1 MQREELFLR
10 TPQQK
15 RTMNG
20 ISFQQKINQLNKK
33 NSIKFSE
40 LLKERRF
47 DCKTTQKITCRRP
60 SLSRK
65 PVQRIQQ
72 AVSIQRHLS
81 QEPQTQGTYSVVFSN
96 YAQQFL
102 DKRKIQTSN
111 CDPNEDT
118 KINQQKIMK
127 GCYNQPDINNT
138 RSILT
143 SLLLGMQH
151 RISAEK
157 NMGVLGF
164 QVVPFTKLI
173 EHNALISQQ
182 SIRHK
187 AFSQDKER
195 DKSQSFTEELDKR
208 VKSKIVQST
217 KQRKSINQA
226 NASPVPQK
234 VIVPQTNS
242 AQTNNFKFSL
252 TEYSQLSRE
261 QLFQTKLQNYQ
272 HFLFL
277 VSCQS
282 GFYTQ
287 PQDSLTDL
295 KLKIGG
301 GNNSFLVKEILKQRW
316 WWSQLK
322 FNELSDEDSNFIWT
336 QIKVQGFINQQQQSN
351 NGFQQ
356 QQKKKIVNQQSFN
369 LIKKKQVIDPFL
381 RLMRDDSEYKQIDRN
396 PKAYMKIVNMKNL
409 NVLQVDSN
417 IKIHNHI
424 DRNYHLGNK
433 KALYHNLKKYFELT
447 KQDLNSII
455 PRTFHIQKGAR
466 DKTYLQF
473 LEFYKKQPKGST
485 WIVKPGEFTNRG
497 TGITVCQSLSEIN
510 KIISKKQVHSNG
522 KQFTYLI
529 QKYIEKPF
537 LYNKRKFD
545 IRCYFLITQL
555 NNIMR
560 AYWYEDGYIR
570 TSSEEFDLDDPA
582 NLYVHLTN
590 DAIQKYAD
598 TYGKYEN
605 GNKLS
610 FSEFQRYLDNQPKK
624 YYFFKDLYP
633 QLIDIATTSIKSVY
647 CKLAPYKKEYNF
659 EIFGLDF
666 MIDQQFKPYLI
677 EINTNP
683 CLETSSPVLQR
694 IIPQMVENAFR
705 MSIDTIIPPPDAS
718 LWPPCKKHL
727 LFYDNLLENNKFQ
740 LIFDEREDSEE
751 LIKLYGAILTHDEID
766 EMDEEEE
773 EYESDNENK
782 NFDN

>member
-1 MQREELFLR
+1 MQREELFIK

-15 RTMNG
+15 KTTNG

-40 LLKERRF
+40 LLKERRMDNKSNTKVTF
-47 DCKTTQKITCRRP
+47 RRP
-60 SLSRK
+60 SIQRK
-65 PVQRIQQ
+65 PVYKICQ
-72 AVSIQRHLS
+72 ASSIQRHLS
-81 QEPQTQGTYSVVFSN
+81 QEPQTSGTYSVVFSN
-96 YAQQFL
+96 HAQQIL

-111 CDPNEDT
+111 CDPTDDSKN
-118 KINQQKIMK
+118 KIQKGFYNQQ
-127 GCYNQPDINNT
+127 DINNT
-138 RSILT
+138 KSILT
-143 SLLLGMQH
+143 SLLQGMQH
-151 RISAEK
+151 RISADK
-157 NMGVLGF
+157 NMGILGF
-164 QVVPFTKLI
+164 QVIPFTKLI
-173 EHNALISQQ
+173 ENHALISQQ
-182 SIRHK
+182 TIRQK

-208 VKSKIVQST
+208 LKSRKSQNT
-217 KQRKSINQA
+217 KQRKSINQP
-226 NASPVPQK
+226 NTSPIPQK
-234 VIVPQTNS
+234 IIVPQNSTTQMQNTN
-242 AQTNNFKFSL
+242 FRFSL

-277 VSCQS
+277 VSSQS

-287 PQDSLTDL
+287 PQDSLIDL

-301 GNNSFLVKEILKQRW
+301 GNNSFLIKEIVKQRW
-316 WWSQLK
+316 WWNQMK
-322 FNELSDEDSNFIWT
+322 FNELSNEDSNFIWT
-336 QIKVQGFINQQQQSN
+336 QIKVQEFINLQQYSN
-351 NGFQQ
+351 NCVQH
-356 QQKKKIVNQQSFN
+356 QQKKIFNQQSFN
-369 LIKKKQVIDPFL
+369 SIKKKQVMDPFL
-381 RLMRDDSEYKQIDRN
+381 RLMRDDYEYKSIDRN
-396 PKAYMKIVNMKNL
+396 QKAYMKFINQKNISLFKVN
-409 NVLQVDSN
+409 SN

-424 DRNYHLGNK
+424 DKNYHLGNK
-433 KALYHNLKKYFELT
+433 KAMYHNLKKYYELT
-447 KQDLNSII
+447 KQDLNQII
-455 PRTFHIQKGAR
+455 PKTFHIQKGAR

-485 WIVKPGEFTNRG
+485 WIIKPGEFTNRG
-497 TGITVCQSLSEIN
+497 TGITVCQTLSEIN
-510 KIISKKQVHSNG
+510 KIVSKKQIHSNG
-522 KQFTYLI
+522 KHFTYLI

-570 TSSEEFDLDDPA
+570 TSSEEFDLNDPA

-624 YYFFKDLYP
+624 YNFYKDLYP
-633 QLIDIATTSIKSVY
+633 QLIDIATISIKSVY
-647 CKLAPYKKEYNF
+647 CKLAGYKKEYNF

-666 MIDQQFKPYLI
+666 MIDQSFKPYLI

-718 LWPPCKKHL
+718 LWPPCKKHF

-751 LIKLYGAILTHDEID
+751 LIKLYGGIMIHDEID

-773 EYESDNENK
+773 EYESENENK

>member
-1 MQREELFLR
+1 MQREELLIR

-15 RTMNG
+15 KTANG

-40 LLKERRF
+40 LLKERRLDSKSNTKF
-47 DCKTTQKITCRRP
+47 TFRRP
-60 SLSRK
+60 SITRK
-65 PVQRIQQ
+65 PVYKIQQ
-72 AVSIQRHLS
+72 ACSIQRHLS
-81 QEPQTQGTYSVVFSN
+81 QEPQASGTYSVVFSN
-96 YAQQFL
+96 NAHQFL

-111 CDPNEDT
+111 CDPMEDN
-118 KINQQKIMK
+118 KNKVFK
-127 GCYNQPDINNT
+127 GFYNQSDISNT
-138 RSILT
+138 KSILT
-143 SLLLGMQH
+143 SLLQGMQL
-151 RISAEK
+151 RISA
-157 NMGVLGF
+157 VT
-164 QVVPFTKLI
+164 PFPKLI
-173 EHNALISQQ
+173 EHNALISQKT
-182 SIRHK
+182 IRQK

-208 VKSKIVQST
+208 LKFRIQQNT
-217 KQRKSINQA
+217 KKRKSVNQT

-234 VIVPQTNS
+234 IIVPQSNS
-242 AQTNNFKFSL
+242 TQIQSNNFKFSL

-287 PQDSLTDL
+287 PQDCLIEL

-301 GNNSFLVKEILKQRW
+301 GNNSFLLKEIVKQRW
-316 WWSQLK
+316 WLTQLK
-322 FNELSDEDSNFIWT
+322 FNELSNEDSNFIWT
-336 QIKVQGFINQQQQSN
+336 QIKVQEFINQQKYSN
-351 NGFQQ
+351 NCVQ
-356 QQKKKIVNQQSFN
+356 QQKKKILNQQQFN

-381 RLMRDDSEYKQIDRN
+381 RLMRDDSEYKTIDRN
-396 PKAYMKIVNMKNL
+396 QKAYMKFVNQKNL
-409 NVLQVDSN
+409 SILKVDSN

-424 DRNYHLGNK
+424 DKNYHLGNK
-433 KALYHNLKKYFELT
+433 KAMYHNLKKYYELT
-447 KQDLNSII
+447 KQDLNQII

-466 DKTYLQF
+466 DKVYLQF

-510 KIISKKQVHSNG
+510 KIVSKKQMHTDG

-555 NNIMR
+555 NNVMR

-624 YYFFKDLYP
+624 YHFYKDLYP

-647 CKLAPYKKEYNF
+647 CKLAPYKKEFNF

-666 MIDQQFKPYLI
+666 MIDQSFKPYLI

-705 MSIDTIIPPPDAS
+705 MSIDTIIPPPDSS
-718 LWPPCKKHL
+718 LWPPCKKHF

-751 LIKLYGAILTHDEID
+751 LIKLYGATIIHDEID

-773 EYESDNENK
+773 EFESESENENE
-782 NFDN
+782 NNDIDN